1 MNDALSQVLAQR
13 IIPVIVMDDPAA
25 AGPLAEA
32 LITGGL
38 PCAEITLR
46 ATGAIKALA
55 AMAGRGDIVVGA
67 GTVLS
72 VDQARQA
79 LDAGAQFLVSPGFAP
94 EVVAYCQEAQ
104 IPVLPGVCTPTD
116 IHLALNHGIHTVK
129 YFPAEAVGGLQTLKA
144 LSGPFPMMRFVPT
157 GGITAE
163 NLARYLAHPNV
174 AACGGSWIVARA
186 LIAAGDFATIRQ
198 RVRAAVAIAAQVGP
212 SES

>member
-1 MNDALSQVLAQR
+1 MNDALSQVLSRR
-13 IIPVIVMDDPAA
+13 IIPVIVLDDPAA
-25 AGPLAEA
+25 AGPLADA
-32 LITGGL
+32 LIAGGL

-46 ATGAIKALA
+46 SPAALKALS

-79 LDAGAQFLVSPGFAP
+79 RSAGAQYMVCPGFAP
-94 EVVAYCQEAQ
+94 DVVTYCREAQ

-129 YFPAEAVGGLQTLKA
+129 YFPAEAVGGLHTLKA

-163 NLARYLAHPNV
+163 NLMRYLAHPNV
-174 AACGGSWIVARA
+174 AACGGSWIVARE
-186 LIAAGDFATIRQ
+186 LIASGNFAAIRQ
-198 RVRAAVAIAAQVGP
+198 RVSAAVAIAAQVGP
-212 SES
+212 SDS